1 MVEVRDASNAAT
13 IISQTSA
20 FILKDGSIVNIDGTA
35 LKLKNAVANGH
46 IALRHRNHLAIRTA
60 NPMDLV
66 NPPMLKDFSAGTSEA
81 YTHSTYPNF
90 PYQNPNMKQ
99 VGSLFAMWN
108 GDVNADGF
116 VRYSSGFI
124 PPATVIPSDALLILS
139 QLNNLPAGQLKSHL

>member
-1 MVEVRDASNAAT
+1 
-13 IISQTSA
+13 
-20 FILKDGSIVNIDGTA
+20 LGT
-35 LKLKNAVANGH
+35 G
-46 IALRHRNHLAIRTA
+46 
-60 NPMDLV
+60 
-66 NPPMLKDFSAGTSEA
+66 EA
-81 YTHSTYPNF
+81 YTNNSIS
-90 PYQNPNMKQ
+90 NPNMKQ